1 MLTFF
6 ELAFTNSYSS
16 KNVDLPLHKLF
27 SSEENSSQY
36 FRTEKPGFIEDDSVI
51 NQKFLLPKFIIRDLI
66 VKKYFRKICANF
78 HTNLQTMHT

>member
-1 MLTFF
+1 MEGT
-6 ELAFTNSYSS
+6 
-16 KNVDLPLHKLF
+16 

-36 FRTEKPGFIEDDSVI
+36 FQTEKPGFIEDDSVI